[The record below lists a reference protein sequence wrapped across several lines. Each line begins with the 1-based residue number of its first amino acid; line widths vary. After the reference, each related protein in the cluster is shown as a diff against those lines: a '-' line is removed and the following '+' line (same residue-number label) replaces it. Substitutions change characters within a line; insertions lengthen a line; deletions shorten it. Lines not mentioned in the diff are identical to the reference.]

1 MPQQS
6 MGMRVAEELAERTA
20 NERKEIARLRRWCQ
34 DVTRQCSYG
43 KSQRER
49 DEEERAR
56 RFAEQEAARER
67 EKMDAHAILLERQR
81 REAELHKGNKLD
93 GVLTKL
99 ERQIERDRVK
109 KGVKRPVFAPAVHA
123 VLRRHMAAS
132 ALCLPPEKAEN
143 PSTRWVHALED
154 SEEKYLTSL
163 FRKQLHSKA
172 KGKGKGKAD
181 DKDKAHDRS
190 AQQHDHAAGAVTL
203 QELKD
208 LIRMSGGGE
217 VALRDLRKL
226 AADYISRI
234 QWVDGITLNAF
245 LAFMF
250 FHRQRNEKQFEN
262 VKWEVPA
269 PVVKQE
275 PPKRRPV
282 KGVRPV
288 SGIRRYIDVSEF
300 PFLVD
305 IVRRPTGKEGAA
317 ALSRLARPSTAGASV
332 LGGHDV
338 QRGLVG
344 DAGGKRP
351 DAARPITAARTR
363 SGGSVR
369 PATSMGLSRE
379 TSDLRA
385 HAHRDGKGASSD
397 PRVDTSTHTHRG
409 STRSV
414 YEQDSED
421 YRRFA
426 LPDTNRK
433 PQVCVSRWS
442 ARSVRHVLLPDRNV
456 CARNRM

>member
-1 MPQQS
+1 LNQQGVAGSGPARGMPQQS

-172 KGKGKGKAD
+172 KGKGKGKGKAD

-234 QWVDGITLNAF
+234 QWVRQSEHQDATFTLHVAAAR
-245 LAFMF
+245 LSSPPPSP
-250 FHRQRNEKQFEN
+250 R
-262 VKWEVPA
+262 VPLSLSDA
-269 PVVKQE
+269 CVSSKPRTRVVKN
-275 PPKRRPV
+275 P
-282 KGVRPV
+282 PV
-288 SGIRRYIDVSEF
+288 SLLAESMRACESGCCAGRWDHAECF
-300 PFLVD
+300 PGLHV
-305 IVRRPTGKEGAA
+305 
-317 ALSRLARPSTAGASV
+317 LSSTA
-332 LGGHDV
+332 
-338 QRGLVG
+338 
-344 DAGGKRP
+344 
-351 DAARPITAARTR
+351 
-363 SGGSVR
+363 
-369 PATSMGLSRE
+369 
-379 TSDLRA
+379 
-385 HAHRDGKGASSD
+385 
-397 PRVDTSTHTHRG
+397 
-409 STRSV
+409 
-414 YEQDSED
+414 
-421 YRRFA
+421 
-426 LPDTNRK
+426 
-433 PQVCVSRWS
+433 
-442 ARSVRHVLLPDRNV
+442 
-456 CARNRM
+456 